1 MDLTDLLREWPY
13 ESGSLNVR
21 LILGSDGEPKV
32 QMRVD
37 LGVLQMELCGRPDGK
52 RPEGHESLLEFFEMR
67 LEDHAAISDEPDGF
81 VLESDDCRALRE
93 EAAQYYHRYIS
104 LLVLGDFQGVIRDST
119 RNLRLMDFILEHAE
133 NEEDRQPLEQ
143 FRPYITMIRA
153 RAIASQ
159 AISDEES
166 GLAIWAIDEGLE
178 ALQTVFNNWDRPEL
192 FEESH
197 EVALLR
203 GMKAELQKKLP
214 ASLKAEMKERLRQ
227 ALANENYELA
237 AILRDELKM
246 MKD

>member
-1 MDLTDLLREWPY
+1 
-13 ESGSLNVR
+13 LNVR
-21 LILGSDGEPKV
+21 LILGADGQPKV

-37 LGVLQMELCGRPDGK
+37 LGVLQMELCGRPDGTE
-52 RPEGHESLLEFFEMR
+52 PDGYESLLELYEAR
-67 LEDHAAISDEPDGF
+67 CDDHATIAEDPDGF
-81 VLESDDCRALRE
+81 VLNPEDCRALRE

-104 LLVLGDFQGVIRDST
+104 LLVLGDFQGVVRDTT
-119 RNLRLMDFILEHAE
+119 RNLRLIDFILEHAE

-159 AISDEES
+159 AINDDES
-166 GLAIWAIDEGLE
+166 GLAIWALDEGLE
-178 ALQTVFNNWDRPEL
+178 ALRAIFDNWGRPEL

-214 ASLKAEMKERLRQ
+214 SSLKAEIKERLRQ
-227 ALANENYELA
+227 AIANENYELA

>member
-37 LGVLQMELCGRPDGK
+37 LGVLQMELCGRPDGS
-52 RPEGHESLLEFFEMR
+52 RPEGHESLLEYFETR
-67 LEDHAAISDEPDGF
+67 FDDHAVATGESDGF
-81 VLESDDCRALRE
+81 TLEPDDCRALRE

-119 RNLRLMDFILEHAE
+119 RNLRLMDFITDHAE
-133 NEEDRQPLEQ
+133 SEEDRQTLEQ

-166 GLAIWAIDEGLE
+166 GLALWAIDEGLE
-178 ALQTVFNNWDRPEL
+178 ALQGVFTKWERPEL

-214 ASLKAEMKERLRQ
+214 SSLKAEMKERLRQ
-227 ALANENYELA
+227 ALADENYELA

-246 MKD
+246 MKE

>member
-52 RPEGHESLLEFFEMR
+52 RPEGHESLLEYFEAR
-67 LEDHAAISDEPDGF
+67 LDDHAAATGEPEGF
-81 VLESDDCRALRE
+81 TLEPDDCRALRE

-119 RNLRLMDFILEHAE
+119 RNLRLMDFVGEHGE
-133 NEEDRQPLEQ
+133 SEEDRQALEQ
-143 FRPYITMIRA
+143 FRPYITMIRS

-159 AISDEES
+159 AVHDEEG
-166 GLAIWAIDEGLE
+166 GLALWALDEGLE
-178 ALQTVFNNWDRPEL
+178 SLRKVFERWDRAEL

-214 ASLKAEMKERLRQ
+214 SSVKAELKERLRQ
-227 ALANENYELA
+227 AIANENYELA